1 MVNLVAA
8 FALLK
13 IIKELIRLFA
23 VHTNSVIELF
33 KRTPQTQLKILR
45 NLPPIIVPLN
55 HQLLIHF
62 LLLLLQRRTITLTGI
77 TATPLGPTYR
87 TNTMLI
93 ALGGATVVLHT
104 NFTVEDNV
112 RVPVMMIAEV
122 LLDGVL
128 ECLDDL
134 LDLEQV
140 LNCWGFLCYLKFQHS
155 WSKDILQQVTG
166 TENKWLLLPIV
177 DRQQFLSFQRLFRT
191 LYLDNWI
198 FWAIV

>member
-140 LNCWGFLCYLKFQHS
+140 LNC
-155 WSKDILQQVTG
+155 
-166 TENKWLLLPIV
+166 
-177 DRQQFLSFQRLFRT
+177 
-191 LYLDNWI
+191 
-198 FWAIV
+198 